1 MSMLELFSFDTL
13 LDLPWSPVRSLSL
26 LAPESENFT
35 MSSNKVLVL
44 CATGKA
50 GRNVCR
56 ALKDAGYEVYGTTRS
71 NTKRLSDQGISPVL
85 CDYTSREDLDRA
97 LLETGAK
104 KVFVITDYFGAA
116 KSNGALEI
124 SYGKCSIDAAKSAGV
139 DHLIFMSVA
148 DAEVMD
154 ERVKHIKTK
163 LVIEDYL
170 RASGVKHSILRP
182 CAFFEN
188 FDDPAN
194 WNPLRKGRLKFLSEK
209 EIKYCS
215 TYDLG
220 RAAAIMFKDPENW
233 LGKSLDVISWKGD
246 LSQVA
251 SALEKVGGV
260 KVKFGL
266 AMPVFLRRLFL
277 KDLHYMFLYF
287 EDQKGPKGEPEDFK
301 KILPDAFNAEDW
313 FRFHGLYSNGEKI
326 AKG

>member
-1 MSMLELFSFDTL
+1 MSL
-13 LDLPWSPVRSLSL
+13 
-26 LAPESENFT
+26 
-35 MSSNKVLVL
+35 NKVLVL

-56 ALKDAGYEVYGTTRS
+56 ALKDAGFQVYGTTRS
-71 NTKRLSDQGISPVL
+71 NTKKLSDQGVIPVL
-85 CDYTSREDLDRA
+85 CDYMSREDLDRA

-116 KSNGALEI
+116 KSKGALEI
-124 SYGKCSIDAAKSAGV
+124 SHGKYAIDAARSAEV

-148 DAEVMD
+148 DAELMD

-163 LVIEDYL
+163 VVIEDYL
-170 RASGVKHSILRP
+170 RASGVRYSILRP

-194 WNPLRKGRLKFLSEK
+194 WNPLKKGRLKFLSEK

-220 RAAAIMFKDPENW
+220 RAAALMFKDPPKW
-233 LGKSLDVISWKGD
+233 LEKSLDVISWKGD

-251 SALEKVGGV
+251 AALEKVGGV

-266 AMPVFLRRLFL
+266 AMPIFLRKLLL
-277 KDLHYMFLYF
+277 KDLHYMFIYF
-287 EDQKGPKGEPEDFK
+287 EDHKGPKGDPEDFK
-301 KILPDAFNAEDW
+301 KVLPDAFNAEDW
-313 FRFHGLYSNGEKI
+313 FRFHGAYSNGERI
-326 AKG
+326 

>member
-1 MSMLELFSFDTL
+1 MLELFSFDTL

>member
-1 MSMLELFSFDTL
+1 MSL
-13 LDLPWSPVRSLSL
+13 
-26 LAPESENFT
+26 
-35 MSSNKVLVL
+35 NKVLVL

-56 ALKDAGYEVYGTTRS
+56 ALKDAGFQVCGTTRS
-71 NTKRLSDQGISPVL
+71 NTKKLSDQGVIPVL

-124 SYGKCSIDAAKSAGV
+124 SHGKYAIDAARSAEV

-148 DAEVMD
+148 DAELMN

-163 LVIEDYL
+163 VVIEDYL
-170 RASGVKHSILRP
+170 RASGVRYSILRP

-194 WNPLRKGRLKFLSEK
+194 WNPLKKGRLKFLSEK

-220 RAAAIMFKDPENW
+220 RAAALMFKDPAKW
-233 LGKSLDVISWKGD
+233 LEKSLDVISWKGD

-251 SALEKVGGV
+251 AALEKVGGV

-266 AMPVFLRRLFL
+266 AMPIFLRKLLL
-277 KDLHYMFLYF
+277 KDFHYMFIYF
-287 EDQKGPKGEPEDFK
+287 EDHKGPKGDPEDFK
-301 KILPDAFNAEDW
+301 KVLPDAFNAEDW
-313 FRFHGLYSNGEKI
+313 FRFHGAYSNGERI
-326 AKG
+326 QRR

>member
-1 MSMLELFSFDTL
+1 MSL
-13 LDLPWSPVRSLSL
+13 
-26 LAPESENFT
+26 
-35 MSSNKVLVL
+35 NKVLVL

-56 ALKDAGYEVYGTTRS
+56 ALKDAGFQVYGTTRAK
-71 NTKRLSDQGISPVL
+71 TKKFSDHGVIPVL

-116 KSNGALEI
+116 KSKGALEI
-124 SYGKCSIDAAKSAGV
+124 SHGKYAIDAARSAEV

-148 DAEVMD
+148 DAELMD

-163 LVIEDYL
+163 VVIEDYL
-170 RASGVKHSILRP
+170 RASGVRYSILRP

-194 WNPLRKGRLKFLSEK
+194 WNPLKKGRLKFLSEK

-220 RAAAIMFKDPENW
+220 RAAALMFKDPAKW
-233 LGKSLDVISWKGD
+233 LEKSLDVISWKGD

-251 SALEKVGGV
+251 AALEKVGGV

-266 AMPVFLRRLFL
+266 AMPIFLRKLLL
-277 KDLHYMFLYF
+277 KDLHYMFIYF
-287 EDQKGPKGEPEDFK
+287 EDHKGPKGDPEDFK
-301 KILPDAFNAEDW
+301 KVLPDAFNAEDW
-313 FRFHGLYSNGEKI
+313 FRFHGAYSNGERI
-326 AKG
+326 